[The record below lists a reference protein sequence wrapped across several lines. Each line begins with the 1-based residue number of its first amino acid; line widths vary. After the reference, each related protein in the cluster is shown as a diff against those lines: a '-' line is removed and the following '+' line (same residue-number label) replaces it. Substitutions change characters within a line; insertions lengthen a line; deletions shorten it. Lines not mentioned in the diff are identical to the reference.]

1 MAEKIYVLIDHAN
14 NRPRNSSLEALAMG
28 QKMASETGMEI
39 HGLILGA
46 DLGSV
51 TEQLSR
57 YELASIIVVEN
68 PSLREYNPDM
78 YVHALAEILASDRPN
93 LFLLAHTYQAIDLA
107 PRLAARL
114 RTALITDC
122 IGYKTGDGSITF
134 VRQMFRS
141 KLNADVTVK
150 SNHPWLVSLQAG
162 AASADTLR
170 PGNAPTV
177 ARPIDLSAVASR
189 RQTIETI
196 EATKGKVDLT
206 RAEIIVGVGR
216 GIKKQDNLPILQELA
231 DALGAEIGASRPVVD
246 NEWLGRERQI
256 GSSGQTVTPKLY
268 VACGISGAI
277 QHIVGMKNSG
287 CIVAINSDPNAP
299 IFNVANYG
307 IVGDVLEVVPALTK
321 KIKQERAT

>member
-46 DLGSV
+46 DLSSV

-122 IGYKTGDGSITF
+122 IGYKTGDGSISF

-150 SNHPWLVSLQAG
+150 SIHPWLVSIQAG
-162 AASADTLR
+162 ASSVDALR
-170 PGNAPTV
+170 PGTAPIATRAV
-177 ARPIDLSAVASR
+177 DFAGVDHDHGACEPID
-189 RQTIETI
+189 
-196 EATKGKVDLT
+196 DLVVQLLT
-206 RAEIIVGVGR
+206 LAAGEEFRVLHRYLPEVLHRAAAHSCNDERAEDRTFARLVH
-216 GIKKQDNLPILQELA
+216 PA
-231 DALGAEIGASRPVVD
+231 DRVSPSSPRHMPKATISRSRPAAPSV
-246 NEWLGRERQI
+246 R
-256 GSSGQTVTPKLY
+256 
-268 VACGISGAI
+268 AGA
-277 QHIVGMKNSG
+277 
-287 CIVAINSDPNAP
+287 
-299 IFNVANYG
+299 
-307 IVGDVLEVVPALTK
+307 GDSA
-321 KIKQERAT
+321 